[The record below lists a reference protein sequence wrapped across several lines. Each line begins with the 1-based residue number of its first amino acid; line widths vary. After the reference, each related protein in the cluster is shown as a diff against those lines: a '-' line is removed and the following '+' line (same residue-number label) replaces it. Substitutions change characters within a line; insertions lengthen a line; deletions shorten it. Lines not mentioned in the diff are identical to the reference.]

1 MEDLLGGLKEC
12 GEKNIWKRVEK
23 KGWGGKRIKIRIEIL
38 IELKGNWVENG
49 SEKEEEIGM
58 GWDWRRMLRS
68 IEEEKEKDRKVGD
81 FIDMEKRLEE
91 IWSIGNGREGDEVN
105 REIIEK
111 ERWIMK
117 KFRKE
122 IVVSG
127 RSGEEDEID
136 ERINWRNE
144 KIGINLGRK
153 IEKDKKIK
161 EGWIG
166 IGKKKIKEIDIDKI
180 VIENNEDRGS
190 IVLIE
195 ELWWNIKSI
204 RKSM

>member
-23 KGWGGKRIKIRIEIL
+23 KGWGGKRIKIKIEIL

-49 SEKEEEIGM
+49 SEKEEDIGM

-166 IGKKKIKEIDIDKI
+166 IGKKKIKEIEIDRI

>member
-23 KGWGGKRIKIRIEIL
+23 KGWGGKRIKIKIEIL

-195 ELWWNIKSI
+195 EFWWNIKSI